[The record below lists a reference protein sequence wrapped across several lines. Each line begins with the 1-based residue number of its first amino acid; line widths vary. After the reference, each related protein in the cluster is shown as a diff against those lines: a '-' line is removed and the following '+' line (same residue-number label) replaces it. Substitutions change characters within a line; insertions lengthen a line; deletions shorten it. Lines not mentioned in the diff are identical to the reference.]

1 MGQGDGWGLKFWRQ
15 SEKFG
20 QSQFLKTL
28 ACVCVVFYFM
38 KRDMKFTRGSCC
50 VARDEFLVT
59 FKGDHILI
67 NMYISYLQRVIVG
80 HCIALRYI
88 V

>member
-1 MGQGDGWGLKFWRQ
+1 MP
-15 SEKFG
+15 S
-20 QSQFLKTL
+20 T
-28 ACVCVVFYFM
+28 
-38 KRDMKFTRGSCC
+38 
-50 VARDEFLVT
+50 RDEFLVT

-67 NMYISYLQRVIVG
+67 YMYINYLQRVIVG

>member
-1 MGQGDGWGLKFWRQ
+1 MEAVREIRAKPIFKDVGM
-15 SEKFG
+15 
-20 QSQFLKTL
+20 
-28 ACVCVVFYFM
+28 CVCVVFCFM